1 MTAITMVSEV
11 GWDMSTWKTENHF
24 VSWLKLSPDNKISG
38 GKIIRKSRI
47 STNNRATIVLRM
59 RPVLYGRATA
69 I

>member
-1 MTAITMVSEV
+1 
-11 GWDMSTWKTENHF
+11 MSTWKTENHF